1 MRSKNWTKRYA
12 ETTISRDD
20 TDITV
25 CAWVYSGEPEQRYE
39 RHCQPPH
46 PGSDPEVDIIESFV
60 VRTGEDTELTVFE
73 TKEAEEL
80 LIEIAYDDENY
91 M

>member
-1 MRSKNWTKRYA
+1 MKPWLKRYA

-25 CAWVYSGEPEQRYE
+25 CAWVYAGEPEQRYE
-39 RHCQPPH
+39 RYGQPPH

-60 VRTGEDTELTVFE
+60 TLNGSAVELTAFE
-73 TKEAEEL
+73 TKDAEEL

-91 M
+91 T

>member
-1 MRSKNWTKRYA
+1 MKRWTKRYA
-12 ETTISRDD
+12 ECTVCRDD
-20 TDITV
+20 IDITV
-25 CAWVYSGEPEQRYE
+25 CGWVYAGEPEQRYE
-39 RHCQPPH
+39 RYGQPPH

-60 VRTGEDTELTVFE
+60 VRTGEDTELTAFE
-73 TKEAEEL
+73 TKDAEEQ

>member
-1 MRSKNWTKRYA
+1 MRNNSWLKRYA

-25 CAWVYSGEPEQRYE
+25 CAWVYAGEPEQRNE
-39 RHCQPPH
+39 RYGQPPH

-60 VRTGEDTELTVFE
+60 VRTGEDTELTAFE

-80 LIEIAYDDENY
+80 LIEIAYDEDE
-91 M
+91 